1 MLLEETS
8 FILQNFT
15 SHTILAERS
24 DLNPSVDKGEGR
36 AAHVCVQVSVL
47 NK

>member
-15 SHTILAERS
+15 SHMILAKRS
-24 DLNPSVDKGEGR
+24 DLDPLVDKGEGR
-36 AAHVCVQVSVL
+36 ASHVCVQVCAL

>member
-15 SHTILAERS
+15 SHAILAERS
-24 DLNPSVDKGEGR
+24 DLDPSVDKGEGM
-36 AAHVCVQVSVL
+36 HVCKCVY
-47 NK
+47 K

>member
-15 SHTILAERS
+15 SHTILAECS
-24 DLNPSVDKGEGR
+24 DLDPSVDKGEGR
-36 AAHVCVQVSVL
+36 AAHVCVCE
-47 NK
+47 